1 MTHTMFNQV
10 AVTYDPALSTD
21 EMIAIVKEEVK
32 LWEDKCKELARV
44 ELTLDGDNIVVK
56 TVEKSPVRRVRR
68 ITGYLSNMENF
79 NDAKQA
85 ELAQRYK
92 HCCG

>member
-10 AVTYDPALSTD
+10 AVAYDPALSMD
-21 EMIAIVKEEVK
+21 EITAIVREEVK
-32 LWEDKCKELARV
+32 LWEDKSKELARV
-44 ELTLDGDNIVVK
+44 EVSLDGENIIVK

-92 HCCG
+92 HC

>member
-1 MTHTMFNQV
+1 MITTMFNQV
-10 AVTYDPALSTD
+10 AVAYDPALSTD
-21 EMIAIVKEEVK
+21 EITAIVQEEVK
-32 LWEDKCKELARV
+32 LWEDKSKELARV
-44 ELTLDGDNIVVK
+44 ELTLDVENIIVK
-56 TVEKSPVRRVRR
+56 TMEKSPVRRVRR

-92 HCCG
+92 HV